1 MSTVRQS
8 ERWGVEEAEDFV
20 GARLKLRVDS
30 TSSSMTP
37 SGRAALLLSV
47 LLALP
52 GFGATR
58 IVNRRIERNQI
69 LARALRD
76 AGLEG
81 GQADTVLSAL
91 EGVFDVRKSREGDQL
106 RLVFRE
112 GELDYFDY
120 RQSAVD
126 EWQVRRDG
134 DRMVASKRPVEVEKQ
149 VARVE
154 LEVGSSL
161 YEAALAVREDPTL
174 ALALADVFAWDIDFY
189 LDVRKGDRVACLVEK
204 FTSKGRFLRYGEVLA
219 ADYRGLAVGH
229 RRVFRYQL
237 PDGDSSYFQEDGTS
251 TRKAFLKS
259 PLKFAHVTS
268 GFGNR
273 VHPVLQ
279 YLAAHQGVDY
289 SAGVGTPVWAVA
301 DGVVTVAGDTG
312 AGGNTV
318 CLRHHNGLETCY
330 LHLSLYGPGVRVGA
344 RVSQKQVIAL
354 SGNTGRTTGPH
365 LHYALKRGGVFVNP
379 LNQKFPRAEPVPP
392 KLLADFHEK
401 LAPMSSQLDAP
412 SVAARS
418 GPPPRPATLTP
429 LPATLTPP

>member
-1 MSTVRQS
+1 MLIP
-8 ERWGVEEAEDFV
+8 GP
-20 GARLKLRVDS
+20 RLTFLL
-30 TSSSMTP
+30 
-37 SGRAALLLSV
+37 AA

-52 GFGATR
+52 SAGATR

-76 AGLEG
+76 AGLDG
-81 GQADTVLSAL
+81 TRADAVISAL

-106 RLVFRE
+106 RLVFRD
-112 GELDYFDY
+112 GELDQFDY
-120 RQSAVD
+120 RQNAVD
-126 EWQVRRDG
+126 EWQVRRES
-134 DRMVASKRPVEVEKQ
+134 DRMVASKRAVEVEKQ
-149 VARVE
+149 TVRVE

-161 YEAALAVREDPTL
+161 YEAALVAGEDPTL
-174 ALALADVFAWDIDFY
+174 ALALSDVFAWDIDFY

-204 FTSKGRFLRYGEVLA
+204 FVSKGRLLRYGEVLA
-219 ADYRGLAVGH
+219 ADYHGEAVGH

-237 PDGDSSYFQEDGTS
+237 PEGESSYFQEDGTS

-273 VHPVLQ
+273 FHPVLQ
-279 YLAAHQGVDY
+279 YVAAHQGVDY
-289 SAGVGTPVWAVA
+289 AAAVGTPVWAVA

-312 AGGNTV
+312 AGGNTL
-318 CLRHHNGLETCY
+318 CLRHRNGLDTCY
-330 LHLSLYGPGVRVGA
+330 LHLSSFGAGVHVGA
-344 RVSQKQVIAL
+344 HVAQKQVVAL

-365 LHYALKRGGVFVNP
+365 LHYALKRGGIYVNP

-401 LAPMSSQLDAP
+401 LAPMASQLDAP
-412 SVAARS
+412 AVATRANS
-418 GPPPRPATLTP
+418 LAAPAA
-429 LPATLTPP
+429 PALH

>member
-1 MSTVRQS
+1 MALPNRI
-8 ERWGVEEAEDFV
+8 AFIF
-20 GARLKLRVDS
+20 
-30 TSSSMTP
+30 
-37 SGRAALLLSV
+37 AALLAFPS
-47 LLALP
+47 A
-52 GFGATR
+52 GAIR

-76 AGLEG
+76 AGLDG
-81 GQADTVLSAL
+81 AQADIVISAL

-106 RLVFRE
+106 RLVFRD
-112 GELDYFDY
+112 GELDQFDY

-126 EWQVRRDG
+126 EWQVRRET
-134 DRMVASKRPVEVEKQ
+134 DRMVASKRAVEVEKQ

-161 YEAALAVREDPTL
+161 YEAALAAGEDTTL

-189 LDVRKGDRVACLVEK
+189 LDVRKGDHVACVVEK
-204 FTSKGRFLRYGEVLA
+204 FVSKGRLLRYGEVLA
-219 ADYRGLAVGH
+219 ADYRGDAVGH

-237 PDGDSSYFQEDGTS
+237 PEGESSYFQEDGTS

-273 VHPVLQ
+273 LHPVLQ
-279 YLAAHQGVDY
+279 YVAAHQGVDY
-289 SAGVGTPVWAVA
+289 AAAVGTPVWAVA

-312 AGGNTV
+312 SGGNTL

-330 LHLSLYGPGVRVGA
+330 LHLSSFGAGVRVGA
-344 RVSQKQVIAL
+344 RVSQKQVVAL

-365 LHYALKRGGVFVNP
+365 LHYALKRGGVYVNP
-379 LNQKFPRAEPVPP
+379 LNQKFPRAEPVPF
-392 KLLADFHEK
+392 KLLADFREK
-401 LAPMSSQLDAP
+401 LGPMASRLDAP
-412 SVAARS
+412 SVAVRA
-418 GPPPRPATLTP
+418 TP
-429 LPATLTPP
+429 LLPAVVLTIP

>member
-1 MSTVRQS
+1 MS
-8 ERWGVEEAEDFV
+8 
-20 GARLKLRVDS
+20 
-30 TSSSMTP
+30 P
-37 SGRAALLLSV
+37 SRRAALLLSV
-47 LLALP
+47 LFALP

-58 IVNRRIERNQI
+58 VVNRRIERNQI

-81 GQADTVLSAL
+81 GQTDTVLSAL

-106 RLVFRE
+106 RLVFRD
-112 GELDYFDY
+112 GELDCFDY

-134 DRMVASKRPVEVEKQ
+134 DRMVASKRLVEVEKQ

-204 FTSKGRFLRYGEVLA
+204 FTSKGRLLRYGEVLA
-219 ADYRGLAVGH
+219 ADYRGQAVGH

-237 PDGDSSYFQEDGTS
+237 PDGEASYFQEDGTS

-289 SAGVGTPVWAVA
+289 SAAVGTPVWAVA

-312 AGGNTV
+312 SGGNTV
-318 CLRHHNGLETCY
+318 CLRHHNSLETCY
-330 LHLSLYGPGVRVGA
+330 LHLSSFGAGVRVGA

-379 LNQKFPRAEPVPP
+379 LNQKFPRAEPVPQ

-401 LAPMSSQLDAP
+401 LTPMFSQLDAP
-412 SVAARS
+412 SMAARS
-418 GPPPRPATLTP
+418 GPPSLPVTLKP

>member
-1 MSTVRQS
+1 M
-8 ERWGVEEAEDFV
+8 
-20 GARLKLRVDS
+20 
-30 TSSSMTP
+30 TSF
-37 SGRAALLLSV
+37 GRAALLLSA
-47 LLALP
+47 LLAIP
-52 GFGATR
+52 VSGATR
-58 IVNRRIERNQI
+58 ILNRRIERNEI

-76 AGLEG
+76 AGIEG
-81 GQADTVLSAL
+81 AQADSVLAAL

-106 RLVFRE
+106 RLVFRD

-134 DRMVASKRPVEVEKQ
+134 NRMVASKRPVEVEKQ

-204 FTSKGRFLRYGEVLA
+204 FTSKGRLLRYGEILA
-219 ADYRGLAVGH
+219 ADYRGQSVGH
-229 RRVFRYQL
+229 KRVFRYQL
-237 PDGDSSYFQEDGTS
+237 PDGDAGYFQEDGTS

-273 VHPVLQ
+273 FHPVLQ
-279 YLAAHQGVDY
+279 YVAAHQGVDY
-289 SAGVGTPVWAVA
+289 SAVVGTPVWAVA
-301 DGVVTVAGDTG
+301 DGVVTVASDTG
-312 AGGNTV
+312 SGGNTV
-318 CLRHHNGLETCY
+318 CLRHRNGLETCY
-330 LHLSLYGPGVRVGA
+330 LHLSSFGAGVHVGA

-365 LHYALKRGGVFVNP
+365 LHYALKRGGTFINP
-379 LNQKFPRAEPVPP
+379 LNQKFPRAEPIPP
-392 KLLADFHEK
+392 KLLADFHDK
-401 LAPMSSQLDAP
+401 LSPMSSELDAP
-412 SVAARS
+412 SVAART
-418 GPPPRPATLTP
+418 GPPALPAALIP
-429 LPATLTPP
+429 LPATLTTP